1 MSKRDDSH
9 KVKPAPS
16 PTERCAAC
24 GHGAHGNHVCQGC
37 LMGCGSSLPPP
48 APSPANIKTRAE
60 ERFIRAALRQVY
72 GPTAWNENERFV
84 KAARAV
90 ARERGRK

>member
-1 MSKRDDSH
+1 MK
-9 KVKPAPS
+9 KAMK
-16 PTERCAAC
+16 
-24 GHGAHGNHVCQGC
+24 
-37 LMGCGSSLPPP
+37 P

-72 GPTAWNENERFV
+72 GPTAWNENDRFV